1 MTRTTAVS
9 LAAAALAA
17 AVSLV
22 APPLAAAASP
32 SAWAIAADALC
43 VKAEADSQKL
53 PAPKTAKERIVTIDQ
68 SIVIGNRLANSL
80 ARLSR
85 PAAEAAEIAKLVGL
99 YRQAV
104 VLLRNIVAALREND
118 TARVDKELARANVIG
133 TSFSRS
139 ATKLN
144 ALHCAQ

>member
-1 MTRTTAVS
+1 MTRP
-9 LAAAALAA
+9 AAA
-17 AVSLV
+17 SLV
-22 APPLAAAASP
+22 AVVAAATFALVSPSLAAAASP
-32 SAWAIAADALC
+32 SAWAKAADALC
-43 VKAEADSQKL
+43 VKAGADSQKL
-53 PAPKTAKERIVTIDQ
+53 PAAKTAKERIATIEQ
-68 SIVIGNRLANSL
+68 SIVIGNRLASSL
-80 ARLSR
+80 ARLPR

-104 VLLRNIVAALREND
+104 VLLRNVVAALREND